1 MVVEVCCRDWRAS
14 EDSGLREGRIGILKT
29 VASGWRAGESF
40 MMEWLL
46 LRFSCSE
53 RLWSLNLHNFVISSR
68 TSLKVASS
76 LHKFR
81 INSLADES
89 KKSAISPSNRTLQT
103 LLTTKMF

>member
-53 RLWSLNLHNFVISSR
+53 RLWRSLNLHNFVI
-68 TSLKVASS
+68 SLKVASS

-81 INSLADES
+81 INSLADDS
-89 KKSAISPSNRTLQT
+89 KKSVPATELCRRY
-103 LLTTKMF
+103 